1 MEPAAHA
8 KRFVH
13 WAAYALVG
21 ACAAFYFFQFSTLSP
36 NHTDE
41 GLILQY
47 IDDIAHGEWP
57 FYDFIDAYGL
67 LNWIFPVAFY
77 EAFGETVWGVRMWMI
92 VLKLVTLFS
101 AYFLVRRLTPVR
113 ARRGANAPEGTWVG
127 GRFYAA
133 WAARWFAVLLGFP
146 WQSRK
151 TAYAF
156 NNVLPLVIGAWYF
169 VLCKPAASPRKNV

>member
-1 MEPAAHA
+1 MLPAERVRPLLHRAA
-8 KRFVH
+8 SAAAARF
-13 WAAYALVG
+13 
-21 ACAAFYFFQFSTLSP
+21 AAFYFFQFSTLSP

-92 VLKLVTLFS
+92 ALKLITLF
-101 AYFLVRRLTPVR
+101 
-113 ARRGANAPEGTWVG
+113 G
-127 GRFYAA
+127 
-133 WAARWFAVLLGFP
+133 
-146 WQSRK
+146 
-151 TAYAF
+151 
-156 NNVLPLVIGAWYF
+156 
-169 VLCKPAASPRKNV
+169 

>member
-67 LNWIFPVAFY
+67 LNWIFPVTFY

-92 VLKLVTLFS
+92 VLKLVTLLS
-101 AYFLVRRLTPVR
+101 AYVLVSRLTLVRSTS
-113 ARRGANAPEGTWVG
+113 APEGAPASWVP

-133 WAARWFAVLLGFP
+133 MAALF
-146 WQSRK
+146 
-151 TAYAF
+151 
-156 NNVLPLVIGAWYF
+156 
-169 VLCKPAASPRKNV
+169 